1 MALATSAAG
10 AAVWAAVAYARA
22 RRGVG
27 AGGGDA
33 DAPLESRAFA
43 PPASWLEATALL
55 VDALRLLSGELAA
68 WRPGDLVTAVHR
80 LARRD
85 VTPLLA
91 AELAACG
98 AHRVTKARPR
108 SAHATPSAPPRR
120 QAAPRGTRSGAADA
134 GDRKTLTL
142 GALPFTFPAGDC

>member
-27 AGGGDA
+27 AGGGSA
-33 DAPLESRAFA
+33 DAPLETRAFA

-98 AHRVTKARPR
+98 APRVTKARR
-108 SAHATPSAPPRR
+108 HAASA
-120 QAAPRGTRSGAADA
+120 AALARDWGHR
-134 GDRKTLTL
+134 
-142 GALPFTFPAGDC
+142 

>member
-98 AHRVTKARPR
+98 APRVTKARAR
-108 SAHATPSAPPRR
+108 AVSRADAPTRRAGAAGGAPRR
-120 QAAPRGTRSGAADA
+120 KPFHQRGGRARAALTPRAPAA
-134 GDRKTLTL
+134 GQR
-142 GALPFTFPAGDC
+142 